1 MPSFDRQA
9 PQAHNEGVNDQ
20 AKKVL
25 GAALALSETEREK
38 LADLL
43 LTSLPRLS
51 KREQADIEKAWV
63 DEAVARAE
71 ALRQGD
77 LAAHDGARAIAELR
91 SELRT
96 VPSK

>member
-1 MPSFDRQA
+1 M
-9 PQAHNEGVNDQ
+9 NDQ

-25 GAALALSETEREK
+25 GAAMALSETEREK

-51 KREQADIEKAWV
+51 NREQAGIEKAWV

-77 LAAHDGARAIAELR
+77 LAAHDGATTIA
-91 SELRT
+91 ELRT

>member
-1 MPSFDRQA
+1 M
-9 PQAHNEGVNDQ
+9 NDQ
-20 AKKVL
+20 AKKLL
-25 GAALALSETEREK
+25 GEAMALSETEREK
-38 LADLL
+38 LAELL

-77 LAAHDGARAIAELR
+77 LAAEDGATAIAELR

>member
-1 MPSFDRQA
+1 M
-9 PQAHNEGVNDQ
+9 NDQ

-25 GAALALSETEREK
+25 GAAMALSENEREK

-51 KREQADIEKAWV
+51 KREQADIERAWV

-77 LAAHDGARAIAELR
+77 LVAHDGASTIAELR

-96 VPSK
+96 FPSK

>member
-1 MPSFDRQA
+1 M
-9 PQAHNEGVNDQ
+9 NDQ
-20 AKKVL
+20 AKKVI
-25 GAALALSETEREK
+25 GAAMALSENEREK

-77 LAAHDGARAIAELR
+77 LAARDGASAIAELR